1 MLFEAVSRA
10 YERLSL
16 IVLPNLPFVSWVEI
30 FACERLTGALL
41 DRLTRRVHI
50 LEAKGPSYR
59 LPQSKRR
66 LQRPRATAVK
76 TTYPTR
82 KSPTPR
88 TCGECG

>member
-66 LQRPRATAVK
+66 LQKPETRSDKDDRPDSEKPDAKCIGSA
-76 TTYPTR
+76 
-82 KSPTPR
+82 
-88 TCGECG
+88 